1 MAAGRQWIPVSH
13 GPKLDFCGCPQRIE
27 STFPNHLSAQS
38 EKIQRGKT
46 FPGGNFFEEIRNK
59 EMKRK
64 RRGKNLL
71 RFRRNYPLGISLHP
85 VFQIVE
91 ADDRRLR
98 AFQQMK
104 LKTRHSLRQSGI
116 CGKVGWNRTT
126 PGELLPF
133 LFRLEE
139 EGPVEMF

>member
-1 MAAGRQWIPVSH
+1 MRCNGKMKESGAREQSGNAG
-13 GPKLDFCGCPQRIE
+13 E
-27 STFPNHLSAQS
+27 
-38 EKIQRGKT
+38 
-46 FPGGNFFEEIRNK
+46 
-59 EMKRK
+59 
-64 RRGKNLL
+64 KNLL
-71 RFRRNYPLGISLHP
+71 RFHRNYPLEILFHP

-104 LKTRHSLRQSGI
+104 LKTHHSLRQSGI
-116 CGKVGWNRTT
+116 CGKVGWNGTT

-133 LFRLEE
+133 LFRLEG

>member
-1 MAAGRQWIPVSH
+1 MDTCFTRSETQFLRMSTTNRINIPESSFSAGRKNPARK
-13 GPKLDFCGCPQRIE
+13 KLFTE
-27 STFPNHLSAQS
+27 ENF
-38 EKIQRGKT
+38 
-46 FPGGNFFEEIRNK
+46 FFEEIGCQ
-59 EMKRK
+59 ETKRK

-71 RFRRNYPLGISLHP
+71 RFHRNYPLEISFHP

-104 LKTRHSLRQSGI
+104 LKTHHSLRQSGI
-116 CGKVGWNRTT
+116 CGKVGWNGTT

-133 LFRLEE
+133 LFRLEG

>member
-1 MAAGRQWIPVSH
+1 MRCNGKMKESGAREQSGNAG
-13 GPKLDFCGCPQRIE
+13 E
-27 STFPNHLSAQS
+27 
-38 EKIQRGKT
+38 
-46 FPGGNFFEEIRNK
+46 
-59 EMKRK
+59 
-64 RRGKNLL
+64 KNLL
-71 RFRRNYPLGISLHP
+71 RFYRNYPLEILFHP

-104 LKTRHSLRQSGI
+104 LKTHHSLRQSGI
-116 CGKVGWNRTT
+116 CGKVGWNGTT

-133 LFRLEE
+133 LFRLEG

>member
-1 MAAGRQWIPVSH
+1 M
-13 GPKLDFCGCPQRIE
+13 QRENEGIG
-27 STFPNHLSAQS
+27 SQGT
-38 EKIQRGKT
+38 
-46 FPGGNFFEEIRNK
+46 
-59 EMKRK
+59 KRK

-116 CGKVGWNRTT
+116 CGKVGWNGTT
-126 PGELLPF
+126 PEAEKGCARFFGEHVIINHF
-133 LFRLEE
+133 
-139 EGPVEMF
+139 